1 MPPDPTIF
9 EDVVVDE
16 SENVNNDQEN
26 ERICLEISLFFAMK
40 CLDLIQEETESI
52 EEFFF
57 HKSDDKESTKD
68 LSSEEST
75 EDEEAVEENN
85 WLYPQNG
92 CAICETCIACLTVK
106 KRIHMHRCL
115 RMDHLIPTNKKFYE
129 QLEFYGSSMDG
140 VYRFFSKKSKFQSVL
155 DESKGDDIV
164 ANVCATC
171 YTAMQKEINYGRI
184 FFYIFK
190 MCR

>member
-57 HKSDDKESTKD
+57 IKVMTR
-68 LSSEEST
+68 
-75 EDEEAVEENN
+75 N
-85 WLYPQNG
+85 QRR
-92 CAICETCIACLTVK
+92 TCHLKNLQKMK
-106 KRIHMHRCL
+106 K
-115 RMDHLIPTNKKFYE
+115 
-129 QLEFYGSSMDG
+129 Q
-140 VYRFFSKKSKFQSVL
+140 
-155 DESKGDDIV
+155 
-164 ANVCATC
+164 
-171 YTAMQKEINYGRI
+171 
-184 FFYIFK
+184 
-190 MCR
+190 